1 MTTGEDYSP
10 FSSTPSAAAVM
21 GGGTVA
27 AVLGLA
33 ALATVGVAARGPLT
47 EFVKYFSAVVDDL
60 GPAGYFA
67 YGLVYAGLE
76 VLAVPAIPLTMTA
89 GVVFGVVPGTAVVSA
104 AATAAATA
112 SFLIARYAARE
123 RVQAYAAKSPRFA
136 AVDRAIGR
144 DGLRVVTLLRL
155 SPLLPLAASSYLYGL
170 TSVELGPYVLGSWL
184 GMLPGTVAYVA
195 AGSYGR
201 ALLGVGGEAGGAGGE
216 GAAAAASGAMG
227 PVQPWQVAL
236 GLALSAASLA
246 YVGRLATKALE
257 EATEEIEA
265 EEREKEKEKA
275 AARKG

>member
-1 MTTGEDYSP
+1 
-10 FSSTPSAAAVM
+10 M
-21 GGGTVA
+21 GGGTAA
-27 AVLGLA
+27 AVVGLA
-33 ALATVGVAARGPLT
+33 ALAAVAVAARGPLT
-47 EFVKYFSAVVDDL
+47 DFVQYFTAVVDDL
-60 GPAGYFA
+60 GPAGYLAFGA
-67 YGLVYAGLE
+67 VYCGLE
-76 VLAVPAIPLTMTA
+76 ILAVPAIPLTMTA

-123 RVQAYAAKSPRFA
+123 RVQRYAAKSPRFA

-201 ALLGVGGEAGGAGGE
+201 ALLGVGGEGGIGIGG
-216 GAAAAASGAMG
+216 GGDG
-227 PVQPWQVAL
+227 GGGGGPLPVQPWQVAL

-265 EEREKEKEKA
+265 EEE
-275 AARKG
+275 RKKKKS

>member
-1 MTTGEDYSP
+1 
-10 FSSTPSAAAVM
+10 M

-27 AVLGLA
+27 AVLGLV

-47 EFVKYFSAVVDDL
+47 EFVKYFTAVVDDL

-67 YGLVYAGLE
+67 YGLVYCGLE
-76 VLAVPAIPLTMTA
+76 VLSVPAIPLTMTA
-89 GVVFGVVPGTAVVSA
+89 GVVFGLVPGTAVVSA

-201 ALLGVGGEAGGAGGE
+201 ALLGVGGGGE
-216 GAAAAASGAMG
+216 GEGAVNSMG
-227 PVQPWQVAL
+227 GSVQPWQVAL

-265 EEREKEKEKA
+265 EEEEK
-275 AARKG
+275 RKKKVSEEEEGKSE

>member
-1 MTTGEDYSP
+1 
-10 FSSTPSAAAVM
+10 M
-21 GGGTVA
+21 GGGTAA

-47 EFVKYFSAVVDDL
+47 EFVQYFTAVVDDL
-60 GPAGYFA
+60 GPAGYVA

-201 ALLGVGGEAGGAGGE
+201 ALLGVGGSEGGGE
-216 GAAAAASGAMG
+216 GGAAASAAASMG

-265 EEREKEKEKA
+265 EEREKAKEKA
-275 AARKG
+275 MAKKR

>member
-1 MTTGEDYSP
+1 
-10 FSSTPSAAAVM
+10 M
-21 GGGTVA
+21 GGGTAV

-33 ALATVGVAARGPLT
+33 ALAAVAVAARGPLT
-47 EFVKYFSAVVDDL
+47 EFVQYFSAVVDDL
-60 GPAGYFA
+60 GPAGYLA

-123 RVQAYAAKSPRFA
+123 KVQAYAAKSPRFA

-201 ALLGVGGEAGGAGGE
+201 ALLRVGEAVVASEAGSEGGVSSS
-216 GAAAAASGAMG
+216 AAAAMGGGGA
-227 PVQPWQVAL
+227 VQPWQVAL
-236 GLALSAASLA
+236 GLALSAASLG

-257 EATEEIEA
+257 EAAEEIEA
-265 EEREKEKEKA
+265 EEREKE
-275 AARKG
+275 RNKG

>member
-1 MTTGEDYSP
+1 
-10 FSSTPSAAAVM
+10 M
-21 GGGTVA
+21 GGGTVV

-47 EFVKYFSAVVDDL
+47 EFVQYFSAVVDDL
-60 GPAGYFA
+60 GPAGYVA

-89 GVVFGVVPGTAVVSA
+89 GVVFGIVPGTAVVSA

-112 SFLIARYAARE
+112 SFLIARYAARD

-201 ALLGVGGEAGGAGGE
+201 ALLGVGEGGE
-216 GAAAAASGAMG
+216 GAAAAGGAMG

-246 YVGRLATKALE
+246 YVGRLASKALE
-257 EATEEIEA
+257 EATEEIAA
-265 EEREKEKEKA
+265 EEKEKKEKEA
-275 AARKG
+275 ERKE

>member
-1 MTTGEDYSP
+1 M
-10 FSSTPSAAAVM
+10 
-21 GGGTVA
+21 
-27 AVLGLA
+27 LGLA
-33 ALATVGVAARGPLT
+33 ALATVGIAAREPLT
-47 EFVKYFSAVVDDL
+47 EFVHYFSAVVDDL
-60 GPAGYFA
+60 GPAGYLA

-89 GVVFGVVPGTAVVSA
+89 GVVFGVGPGTAVVSA

-123 RVQAYAAKSPRFA
+123 RVQAYAAQSPRFA

-155 SPLLPLAASSYLYGL
+155 SPLLPLAASSSLYGL

-201 ALLGVGGEAGGAGGE
+201 ALLGVSEGAAGGSEGAAE
-216 GAAAAASGAMG
+216 GAAATMG
-227 PVQPWQVAL
+227 PAVQPWQVAL

-257 EATEEIEA
+257 EATEEIAA
-265 EEREKEKEKA
+265 EEKETTETEKA
-275 AARKG
+275 RKSE

>member
-1 MTTGEDYSP
+1 
-10 FSSTPSAAAVM
+10 M

-47 EFVKYFSAVVDDL
+47 EFVQYFTAVVDDL

-201 ALLGVGGEAGGAGGE
+201 ALLGVGGGEGGGE
-216 GAAAAASGAMG
+216 GAAATAASMG

-265 EEREKEKEKA
+265 EEREKAKA
-275 AARKG
+275 KAVAKKR

>member
-1 MTTGEDYSP
+1 
-10 FSSTPSAAAVM
+10 M
-21 GGGTVA
+21 GGGTAA
-27 AVLGLA
+27 AVLGLV

-47 EFVKYFSAVVDDL
+47 EFVQYFSAVVDDL
-60 GPAGYFA
+60 GPAGYLA

-89 GVVFGVVPGTAVVSA
+89 GVVFGVGPGTAVVSA

-112 SFLIARYAARE
+112 SFLIARYAARD

-201 ALLGVGGEAGGAGGE
+201 ALLGVEGGGE
-216 GAAAAASGAMG
+216 GAAAAMG
-227 PVQPWQVAL
+227 PAVQPWQVAL

-257 EATEEIEA
+257 EATEEIAA
-265 EEREKEKEKA
+265 EEKEKEKER
-275 AARKG
+275 AAREE

>member
-1 MTTGEDYSP
+1 
-10 FSSTPSAAAVM
+10 M
-21 GGGTVA
+21 GGGTAA
-27 AVLGLA
+27 AVVGLA
-33 ALATVGVAARGPLT
+33 ALAAVGVAARGPLT
-47 EFVKYFSAVVDDL
+47 GFVQHFSAVVDDL
-60 GPAGYFA
+60 GPAGYLA

-89 GVVFGVVPGTAVVSA
+89 GVVFGVGPGTAVVSA

-112 SFLIARYAARE
+112 SFLIARYAARD

-201 ALLGVGGEAGGAGGE
+201 ALLGVGGEGAGSDGG
-216 GAAAAASGAMG
+216 GAAAAAAAAAAAGATG
-227 PVQPWQVAL
+227 PAVQPWQVAL

-257 EATEEIEA
+257 EASEEIAA
-265 EEREKEKEKA
+265 EEREKEEERAAGEK
-275 AARKG
+275 

>member
-1 MTTGEDYSP
+1 
-10 FSSTPSAAAVM
+10 M

-33 ALATVGVAARGPLT
+33 ALASVGVAARGPLT
-47 EFVKYFSAVVDDL
+47 EFVKYFTAVVDDL

-89 GVVFGVVPGTAVVSA
+89 GVVFGLVPGTAVVSA

-201 ALLGVGGEAGGAGGE
+201 ALLGVGGGEGGE
-216 GAAAAASGAMG
+216 GGAAAAGSMG

-257 EATEEIEA
+257 EATQEIE
-265 EEREKEKEKA
+265 EEKKKKLLLEETEEKEKVKKE
-275 AARKG
+275 